1 MFKKKVVENT
11 VESNITV
18 EDLNALSSTTINDDM
33 SGMLVMD
40 GSSNVVMS
48 VDVEV
53 ELNEIEDLIKQTH
66 QSFLKLISK
75 LPPNK
80 RFLKP
85 IVSDWPKGD
94 DIESVISRIKKGSFM
109 TREYIEQIN
118 KNLYGG
124 K

>member
-11 VESNITV
+11 VESNVTV
-18 EDLNALSSTTINDDM
+18 EDLNALSSLTINDDM

-40 GSSNVVMS
+40 GSSNVVVS
-48 VDVEV
+48 VDVES
-53 ELNEIEDLIKQTH
+53 ELKGIEELIKQTH

-85 IVSDWPKGD
+85 IVSDWPKGN